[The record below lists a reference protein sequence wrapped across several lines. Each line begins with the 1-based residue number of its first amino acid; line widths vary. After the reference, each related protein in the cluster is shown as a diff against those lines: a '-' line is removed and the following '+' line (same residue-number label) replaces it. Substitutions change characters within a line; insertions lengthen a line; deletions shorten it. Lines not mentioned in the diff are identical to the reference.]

1 MGWDCIVGA
10 TKQHVIDSRLK
21 SWTATVEIENSVI
34 AHELI
39 DDVLY
44 VVREVKYPSGKT
56 ERYIEVNL
64 LDQAKLDQANGD
76 WGYKSMSWEADPY
89 SYACPLQ
96 FLVLAGKPPPNSLAV
111 QWCEK
116 VREFHKNR
124 KE

>member
-1 MGWDCIVGA
+1 MGWDYIVGA
-10 TKQHVIDSRLK
+10 TKQYVINDRLK
-21 SWTATVEIENSVI
+21 TRSTVAVPESKAI

-44 VVREVKYPSGKT
+44 VVRELTFHPGLT

-64 LDQAKLDQANGD
+64 LDQSDGD

-89 SYACPLQ
+89 NYDCPLQ
-96 FLVLAGKPPPNSLAV
+96 FLMLAGNPPPNTLAV

-116 VREFHKNR
+116 VREFHANR
-124 KE
+124 R